1 MDDIERLRR
10 RVLELESLVEK
21 LTRTVEQQARTIEKL
36 TAALEEAR
44 RAGKRQAAPFR
55 QGTPSTEPQR
65 PGRKP
70 GDHYGQQFRRAV
82 PRDDEIDE
90 TYDVPLPPVCPQCG
104 SRHLAE
110 THIAKQYQIERPS
123 EPIQR
128 RFDVPVGCCEDC
140 GQRVQG
146 RHELQTSDALG
157 AAAVQLGATAHAA
170 ITWLNKSLGV
180 PHGKIAKLFRHLF
193 TITINRSTSA
203 RSLARMAAKCQAA
216 YQEIRASIRGSPI
229 VRPDETGWRIGG
241 VNAWNHVFV
250 GEQATLFEIARSR
263 GFEVAADAL
272 GADYSGVLVHDGWA
286 PYDRF
291 TPATHQ
297 PCVAHVLR
305 RAHEL
310 LEVARGGAAK
320 FPREV
325 MALLQ
330 QALTARDE
338 FLKRKRTRANL
349 RELAGELTT
358 QLQVLTCFHRTH
370 AENERFAK
378 HLHRH
383 ATEFFTFLRR
393 ANVEATNDRAE
404 QAIRPS
410 VVNRKVWGGNRT
422 DRGARDEFLK
432 NRPLSIFDSE
442 ILRGLYFNSKRLLF
456 QHIDGVNVA
465 KWNFC
470 SFSKNR
476 QCVVN
481 IF

>member
-1 MDDIERLRR
+1 MMEDNERLRR
-10 RVLELESLVEK
+10 RVAELEALVEK
-21 LTRTVEQQARTIEKL
+21 LTRTAEQQAKILQQQAGLIEKM
-36 TAALEEAR
+36 TVALEEAR

-55 QGTPSTEPQR
+55 QGPAKTEPKR

-82 PRDDEIDE
+82 PSDDEIDE

-104 SRHLAE
+104 SRHLGE
-110 THIAKQYQIERPS
+110 THIAKQYQIELPS

-128 RFDVPVGCCEDC
+128 RFDVHIGCCEDC

-157 AAAVQLGATAHAA
+157 AAAVQLGAKAHAA

-193 TITINRSTSA
+193 SITINRSTSA

-216 YQEIRASIRGSPI
+216 YHEIRASIRGSPI

-291 TPATHQ
+291 TQATHQ
-297 PCVAHVLR
+297 QCVAHVLR

-310 LEVARGGAAK
+310 REVARGGAAK
-320 FPREV
+320 FPRQV
-325 MALLQ
+325 TALLQ

-349 RELAGELTT
+349 RELADELTM
-358 QLQVLTCFHRTH
+358 QLQVLTCFRRTH

-383 ATEFFTFLRR
+383 AAEFFTFLRR
-393 ANVEATNDRAE
+393 ANVEATNYLAE

-422 DRGARDEFLK
+422 DRGARDQSILTSILVTCDQLLRNPLQFLDQSL
-432 NRPLSIFDSE
+432 RAIHPIPLLVE
-442 ILRGLYFNSKRLLF
+442 TR
-456 QHIDGVNVA
+456 
-465 KWNFC
+465 
-470 SFSKNR
+470 
-476 QCVVN
+476 
-481 IF
+481 